1 MKPCLF
7 PPTRAQGLERL
18 QAFVPQ
24 AGRRYAETRHE
35 DRGAGPRR
43 NVSMLS
49 PYLRHRLVDER
60 EVLAAVLAR
69 HDPDSCSRFVQEVLW
84 RTYWKGWLEMRP
96 GVWTRYRA
104 ESAAMRERLEADE
117 ALRASYEAAIAG
129 RTGID
134 CFDAW
139 AVELAETGYLHN
151 FARMWFASI
160 WIFTLRLPWQLG
172 ADLFLHHLVD
182 GDPATNTLS
191 WRWVA
196 GLQTRGKTYLATAEA
211 IARSTAGR
219 FEPKGL
225 ARTAPAL
232 HEEPPP
238 PARPLP
244 RVACAPEGAVA
255 LLLTPEDLGPEGW
268 PLGGCEVRAVAA
280 VDIVPEVGRSP
291 VVEAFVTGAVDD
303 GLSRAGAAHGVP
315 CQRLTRLD
323 GEALARF
330 ARAAGVHTLVTGYAP
345 VGPVAERLAIL
356 QPELARMGVSLVPL
370 RRAFDGRFWPRALA
384 GYFTF
389 REAIPALL
397 EAEGLIPPA
406 ETDLFGHPQPP
417 RGVPKRA
424 AHADLRELG

>member
-1 MKPCLF
+1 MTTCLF

-18 QAFVPQ
+18 HAFVPQ
-24 AGRRYAETRHE
+24 AGRLYADTRHE
-35 DRGAGPRR
+35 DGGAGPRR

-49 PYLRHRLVDER
+49 PYLRHRLIDER

-69 HDPDSCSRFVQEVLW
+69 HDPDACSRFVQEVLW

-96 GVWTRYRA
+96 GVWTRYRT
-104 ESAAMRERLEADE
+104 ESEALREHLASDE
-117 ALRASYEAAIAG
+117 ALRSSYEAAVAG
-129 RTGID
+129 RTGVD

-172 ADLFLHHLVD
+172 ADLFLHHLLD

-211 IARSTAGR
+211 IVRSTAGR
-219 FEPKGL
+219 FDPKGL

-232 HEEPPP
+232 HEESPPA
-238 PARPLP
+238 ARPLP

-255 LLLTPEDLGPEGW
+255 LVLTPEDLGPQGW
-268 PLGGCEVRAVAA
+268 PLGSCEVRAVAA
-280 VDIVPEVGRSP
+280 ADIATGRSP
-291 VVEAFVTGAVDD
+291 AVESFASGALAD
-303 GLSRAGAAHGVP
+303 GLARAGAAYGVP
-315 CQRLTRLD
+315 SQRLGTLD
-323 GEALARF
+323 AESLARF

-345 VGPVAERLAIL
+345 VGPIAERLASL
-356 QPELARMGVSLVPL
+356 QPDLARLGISLVPL

-397 EAEGLIPPA
+397 EAEGLVPPA
-406 ETDLFGHPQPP
+406 ETDLFSHPPARCVP
-417 RGVPKRA
+417 RRA

>member
-1 MKPCLF
+1 MTDRLF
-7 PPTRAQGLERL
+7 PPTRAQGLQRL
-18 QAFVPQ
+18 HAFVPR
-24 AGRRYAETRHE
+24 AGRLYAETRQE
-35 DRGAGPRR
+35 DRGPGLRR

-69 HDPDSCSRFVQEVLW
+69 HDPDACTRFVQEVLW

-96 GVWTRYRA
+96 GIWTRYRA
-104 ESAAMRERLEADE
+104 EADAAHARLDAEPD
-117 ALRASYEAAIAG
+117 LRARYEAAVAG

-139 AVELAETGYLHN
+139 AGELRETGYLHN

-160 WIFTLRLPWQLG
+160 WIFTLRLPWALG
-172 ADLFLHHLVD
+172 ADHFLHHLVD
-182 GDPATNTLS
+182 ADPATNTLS
-191 WRWVA
+191 WRWVG

-211 IARSTAGR
+211 IARATGGR
-219 FEPKGL
+219 FSPQGL
-225 ARTAPAL
+225 ARSAPPL
-232 HEEPPP
+232 MEEPPP

-244 RVACAPEGAVA
+244 RVPPPPEGAVA
-255 LLLTPEDLGPEGW
+255 LLLTPEDLGPEAW
-268 PLGGCEVRAVAA
+268 PLGSCEVRAV
-280 VDIVPEVGRSP
+280 
-291 VVEAFVTGAVDD
+291 GAVDAGDARPGRSGPAGAFVSGALAD

-315 CQRLTRLD
+315 SQALAGLEV
-323 GEALARF
+323 EALCRF

-345 VGPVAERLAIL
+345 VGPVAERLAAL
-356 QPELARMGVSLVPL
+356 EPELRARGIALVPQ

-389 REAIPALL
+389 REAIPELL
-397 EAEGLIPPA
+397 EAEGLLPPA
-406 ETDLFGHPQPP
+406 ETDLFGQAPPQ

-424 AHADLRELG
+424 AHRDQA